1 MVDDGKRNGTHTALK
16 EERPGGRHM
25 QSTNM
30 QNKTRNGTITVF
42 TKGFMT
48 EYSAS
53 SKVEAA
59 ISKHLADEEEGK
71 QW

>member
-1 MVDDGKRNGTHTALK
+1 MA
-16 EERPGGRHM
+16 
-25 QSTNM
+25 
-30 QNKTRNGTITVF
+30 

-71 QW
+71 QWRLRLEGYG

>member
-1 MVDDGKRNGTHTALK
+1 MHKEALNGA
-16 EERPGGRHM
+16 
-25 QSTNM
+25 
-30 QNKTRNGTITVF
+30 ICVF

>member
-1 MVDDGKRNGTHTALK
+1 
-16 EERPGGRHM
+16 M
-25 QSTNM
+25 QSKKM
-30 QNKTRNGTITVF
+30 QNKTRNGAISVF
-42 TKGFMT
+42 TIGFMT

>member
-1 MVDDGKRNGTHTALK
+1 
-16 EERPGGRHM
+16 M